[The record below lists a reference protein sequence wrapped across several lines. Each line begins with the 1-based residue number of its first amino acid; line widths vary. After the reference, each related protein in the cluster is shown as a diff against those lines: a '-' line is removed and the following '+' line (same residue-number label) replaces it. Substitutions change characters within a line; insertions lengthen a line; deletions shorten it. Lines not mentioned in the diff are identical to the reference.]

1 MLNYILEVC
10 WALLATLAFSIIF
23 QVTGKRLIL
32 STLAG
37 GIGWIILSVALH
49 HFQYS
54 SVTSFLFSAMS
65 ITIYAEIVAKKMN
78 TTVTTTLIP
87 GLIPLVPRSGIFF
100 TMDNFVQG
108 NYSKA
113 VDLGRETLF
122 VTAAIT
128 IGIVLITSI
137 SQIMIRIL
145 KYKMILQK
153 YQQHRKSHRYRK

>member
-23 QVTGKRLIL
+23 QLTGKRLIL

-87 GLIPLVPRSGIFF
+87 GLIPLVPGSGIFF

-108 NYSKA
+108 NYNKA

-137 SQIMIRIL
+137 SQIIIRIL

>member
-87 GLIPLVPRSGIFF
+87 GLIPLVPGSGIFF

-137 SQIMIRIL
+137 SQIIIRIL